1 MNPSSSAEARKQ
13 RLREKS
19 IKYFYYITP
28 NGGIMKLKNQTALV
42 TGASRGIGE
51 AIARA
56 LATEGAHVAITG
68 RSRQELET
76 LQKEFGGLGVRC
88 ASIVTD
94 LTRKGAVEQVWAQVV
109 QAFGHIDILVNNA
122 GMGSSANPKPVVDYD
137 DDFWETLLYVNL
149 TVPYLFSK
157 KALPG
162 MIAHTFGRIIMTASV
177 NSKIGSLHGAAYA
190 ASKHG
195 LLGLTR
201 TLAMETAK
209 QGITVNAI
217 CPGPVRTRI
226 NDLRIEYDARRLGKS
241 VAEIEATL
249 TPIGRRLEPH
259 EIAPLAVYLASREAS
274 VITGQ
279 AFNIDGGMLM
289 VS

>member
-1 MNPSSSAEARKQ
+1 
-13 RLREKS
+13 
-19 IKYFYYITP
+19 
-28 NGGIMKLKNQTALV
+28 MKLNDQTALV

-56 LATEGAHVAITG
+56 FAAEGAQVAITG
-68 RSRQELET
+68 RSTQELKA
-76 LQKEFGGLGVRC
+76 LQEEFSSKGVRC
-88 ASIVTD
+88 ESIIAD
-94 LTRKGAVEQVWAQVV
+94 LGERDAVEHVWAQVTL
-109 QAFGHIDILVNNA
+109 AFGHIDILINNA
-122 GMGSSANPKPVVDYD
+122 GMGSSANPKPVANYD
-137 DDFWETLLYVNL
+137 DDFWEKMLYLNL

-157 KALPG
+157 KALPS
-162 MIAHTFGRIIMTASV
+162 MIERKYGRIIMTASIS
-177 NSKIGSLHGAAYA
+177 SKTGVLHGAAYA

-195 LLGLTR
+195 LLGLMR
-201 TLAMETAK
+201 TLAMETAR

-226 NDLRIEYDARRLGKS
+226 NNLRVEYDAKRLGKS
-241 VAEIEATL
+241 VAEFEASL

-259 EIAPLAVYLASREAS
+259 EIAPLVVYLASREAS

-289 VS
+289 V

>member
-1 MNPSSSAEARKQ
+1 
-13 RLREKS
+13 
-19 IKYFYYITP
+19 
-28 NGGIMKLKNQTALV
+28 MKLKDQTALV

-56 LATEGAHVAITG
+56 FAAEGARVAITG
-68 RSRQELET
+68 RSTQELEA
-76 LQKEFGGLGVRC
+76 LQKEFAGLGGRC
-88 ASIVTD
+88 ESIVAD
-94 LTRKGAVEQVWAQVV
+94 LTQSGAVEQVWKKATQV
-109 QAFGHIDILVNNA
+109 FGHIDILVNNA
-122 GMGSSANPKPVVDYD
+122 GIGSSANPKPVVDYD

-157 KALPG
+157 KALPS
-162 MIAHTFGRIIMTASV
+162 MIERKYGRLIMTASV
-177 NSKIGSLHGAAYA
+177 NSKIGLLHGAAYA

-195 LLGLTR
+195 LLGLVR

-217 CPGPVRTRI
+217 CPGPVRTRM
-226 NDLRIEYDARRLGKS
+226 NNLRMEYEAKRLGIS
-241 VAEIEATL
+241 VAELEEIL

-259 EIAPLAVYLASREAS
+259 EIAPLVVYLASSEAS

-279 AFNIDGGMLM
+279 AFNIDGGFLM
-289 VS
+289 V

>member
-1 MNPSSSAEARKQ
+1 
-13 RLREKS
+13 
-19 IKYFYYITP
+19 
-28 NGGIMKLKNQTALV
+28 MKLKDQTALI

-56 LATEGAHVAITG
+56 FAAEGAQVAITG
-68 RSRQELET
+68 RSTQELEA
-76 LQKEFGGLGVRC
+76 LQKEFSGLSGRC
-88 ASIVTD
+88 ESIVAD
-94 LTRKGAVEQVWAQVV
+94 LTQSGAVEQVWMKAT

-137 DDFWETLLYVNL
+137 DAFWETLLYVNL

-157 KALPG
+157 KALPS
-162 MIAHTFGRIIMTASV
+162 MIERKYGRIIMTASV

-195 LLGLTR
+195 LLGLVR
-201 TLAMETAK
+201 TLAMETAR

-217 CPGPVRTRI
+217 CPGPVRTRM
-226 NDLRIEYDARRLGKS
+226 NNLRMEYEAKRLGKS
-241 VAEIEATL
+241 VTELEATL
-249 TPIGRRLEPH
+249 TPIGRRLEPR
-259 EIAPLAVYLASREAS
+259 EIAPLVVYLASREAS

-279 AFNIDGGMLM
+279 AFNIDGGYLM
-289 VS
+289 V